1 MKLRHVRTLSGKGER
16 PEQFRVRLTGIAVDG
31 GNSVLAVGDRE
42 VKRFTPEGRFD
53 ISFPTPDAGWSVAA
67 DGESIWVGLQGR
79 INHYDRNG
87 KLLNSIED
95 SIRLGLIT
103 AVAAMGNT
111 LIAADAAHRTIHL
124 YQNGIWQREIGRD
137 ANTRGF
143 MIPNGILDLSLEG
156 DSDTFLVAHSQKH
169 RVERYRLTGELV
181 DKFGR
186 FGAEDPADFGGC
198 CNPTN
203 VTALS
208 AGFIAVSEKAPPL
221 LKVYTAG
228 GKFVS
233 QMVGVFDLN
242 SKNIDLAADRRG
254 RLYATDPVR
263 CTIEVFEQQASST

>member
-1 MKLRHVRTLSGKGER
+1 MKLRHIRTLSGKGER
-16 PEQFRVRLTGIAVDG
+16 PEQFRARLAGIAVDAE
-31 GNSVLAVGDRE
+31 NCVLAVGDRE
-42 VKRFTPEGRFD
+42 VKCFTPEGRFD
-53 ISFPTPDAGWSVAA
+53 VSFPIPDAGWSVAA

-79 INHYDRNG
+79 INHYDRKG

-95 SIRLGLIT
+95 SNRLGLIT
-103 AVAAMGNT
+103 AIVAKGNT
-111 LIAADAAHRTIHL
+111 LITADATHRTIHL
-124 YQNGIWQREIGRD
+124 YHDGMWQREIGRD

-156 DSDTFLVAHSQKH
+156 DRDTFLVAHSQKH

-186 FGAEDPADFGGC
+186 FGAENPADFGGC

-254 RLYATDPVR
+254 RLYATDSVR
-263 CTIEVFEQQASST
+263 CTIEVFEQQASSR